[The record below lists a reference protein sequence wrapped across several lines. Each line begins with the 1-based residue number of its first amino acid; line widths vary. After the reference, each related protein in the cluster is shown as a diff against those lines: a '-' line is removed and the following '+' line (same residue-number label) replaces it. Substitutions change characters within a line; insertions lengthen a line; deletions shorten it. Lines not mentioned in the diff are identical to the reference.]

1 MKLNLRRKVLGLAFL
16 AAALPVV
23 VMLILLAQFDRTVAR
38 TAEEELNSIAGDA
51 IIQTAKDV
59 YALCDT
65 ANRLMIRSAASDL
78 VLARRL
84 LDELGAPE
92 LSGEVSTWEIF
103 NQRTGERHS
112 VRLPRLLI
120 GGRPLLQTRDF
131 SRQVPVVDP
140 MKSLIGASC
149 SIFQRMNEQGDML
162 RIATNLDDHTGQRA
176 IGTAI
181 TLTDLNAGTTPILN
195 AISRGQSF
203 AGPVEALGELVIA
216 AYEPIKDRQG
226 RIIGMLGVS
235 IDPEALATLRRT
247 ILGIKVGKTGS
258 VAVLGTKGER
268 RGRYVVSQDGKRDGE
283 SVWDVVDAENKPFIQ
298 EQLQRVVKQPTGE
311 PTLEDYFWKTDEDLA
326 ARRKIAALVYFE
338 PWDWVINVGAYQ
350 DDYLAARSEVAATI
364 HHLVWTLVVV
374 GFVLLGG
381 AVTMAVFLSDKA
393 TRPLG
398 VTIGV
403 ANRIAAG
410 DLNQARVELDSAT
423 RFSPADG
430 NGRFFQNEDE
440 TAQLLDSFRT
450 MTVNLDSLVG
460 QVQRSG
466 IQVTTSTT
474 QIAASAR
481 QLEAAVAEQA
491 ASTREVTA
499 TSKEISRTAEDLSRL
514 MHGVGDQLN
523 ETAAGAESGR
533 ANLSRMEV
541 AMRHLAKAT
550 ALITSR
556 LATINER
563 ANKISSVVTT
573 INKISDQTNL
583 LSLNAAI
590 EAEKAGEYGKG
601 FSVVAREISR
611 LADQTAVAT
620 QDIEFVVKEM
630 QSSVATGVME
640 MDKFAEQV
648 RKGVGEVAGIG
659 EELSKIIDQV
669 HNLEPQFETVQQ
681 DMESQSHSAQQINE
695 AMTQLSQVADQT
707 KDSLHEFRSATEQL
721 NEAVQG
727 LQAEVSR
734 FRISA

>member
-1 MKLNLRRKVLGLAFL
+1 MKLNLRRKMLGLAFL

-23 VMLILLAQFDRTVAR
+23 VILILLFQLDRTVAR
-38 TAEEELNSIAGDA
+38 AAEEELNSIAGDA

-65 ANRLMIRSAASDL
+65 ANRLMTRSALSDL

-84 LDELGAPE
+84 LDEQGSAE
-92 LSGEVSTWEIF
+92 LSGEVVTWEIV
-103 NQRTGERHS
+103 NQRTGERQS
-112 VRLPRLLI
+112 ARLPQLVI
-120 GGRPLLQTRDF
+120 GGRPLGQVRDF
-131 SRQVPVVDP
+131 NRMVPVVDS

-149 SIFQRMNEQGDML
+149 SIFQKIGERGDML
-162 RIATNLDDHTGQRA
+162 RIATNLEDQTGQRA
-176 IGTAI
+176 IGTYI
-181 TLTDLNAGTTPILN
+181 PMTDPEGGASPILA
-195 AISRGQSF
+195 AILRGQPF
-203 AGPVEALGELVIA
+203 AGPAEAMGELVIA
-216 AYEPIKDRQG
+216 AYEPITDRQG
-226 RIIGMLGVS
+226 RVIGMLGVS
-235 IDPEALATLRRT
+235 IDPEALATLRKT
-247 ILGIKVGKTGS
+247 ILGIKVGKTGYVCVVGS
-258 VAVLGTKGER
+258 KGNR
-268 RGRYVVSQDGKRDGE
+268 RGRYIISRNGERDGE
-283 SVWDVVDAENKPFIQ
+283 SIWNDVDAEGKPFVQ
-298 EQLQRVVKQPTGE
+298 DQLAKAVKQPAGE
-311 PTLEDYFWKTDEDLA
+311 PTLEHYLWKNEDEPEP
-326 ARRKIAALVYFE
+326 RGKIASLVYFE
-338 PWDWVINVGAYQ
+338 PWDWVVNVGTYQ

-364 HHLVWTLVVV
+364 HKLVWTLAIV
-374 GFVLLGG
+374 GFLLLGG
-381 AVTMAVFLSDKA
+381 ALAVAVVLSDKA

-398 VTIGV
+398 VTIDV

-410 DLNQARVELDSAT
+410 DLNQARVELNSAT
-423 RFSPADG
+423 RFMPADG
-430 NGRFFQNEDE
+430 NGRFFQNADE
-440 TAQLLDSFRT
+440 TSQLLDAFRT
-450 MTVNLDSLVG
+450 MTVSLDSLVG

-499 TSKEISRTAEDLSRL
+499 TSREISRTAEDLSRL
-514 MHGVGDQLN
+514 MNDVGNQLN
-523 ETAAGAESGR
+523 DTAAGAESGR
-533 ANLSRMEV
+533 SNLSRMEI
-541 AMRHLAKAT
+541 AMRELAKAT

-556 LATINER
+556 LATINDR
-563 ANKISSVVTT
+563 ANKISCVVVT

-620 QDIEFVVKEM
+620 QDIEYVVKEM
-630 QSSVATGVME
+630 QSSVTTGVME

-648 RKGVGEVAGIG
+648 KKGVGEVAGIG

-669 HNLEPQFETVQQ
+669 RNLEPQFETVQEN
-681 DMESQSHSAQQINE
+681 MVNQSHSAQQINE
-695 AMTQLSQVADQT
+695 SMTQLSQVADQT
-707 KDSLHEFRSATEQL
+707 KESLQEFRSATEQL

-727 LQAEVSR
+727 LQGEVSR